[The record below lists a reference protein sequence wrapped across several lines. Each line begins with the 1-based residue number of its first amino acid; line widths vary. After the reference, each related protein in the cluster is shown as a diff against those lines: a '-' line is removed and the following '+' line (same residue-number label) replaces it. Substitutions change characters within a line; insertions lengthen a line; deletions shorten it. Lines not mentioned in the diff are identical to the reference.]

1 MQFPLLSHTKC
12 LMILFWHFLK
22 PIVPFC
28 VQVSMEDVENFRKN
42 IHQIRYP
49 ENIFQFFAF
58 RGGHQYFLNHNS
70 HKDKN
75 NVAKYATIRGL
86 ASKTIKNVF
95 TNKKTRKH
103 SNKFIL
109 PNIMPTSDNKIFEED
124 EDGSENTRPGKYNS
138 IFLFIFLT
146 VVSVILQNAQRK
158 KNP

>member
-1 MQFPLLSHTKC
+1 
-12 LMILFWHFLK
+12 
-22 PIVPFC
+22 
-28 VQVSMEDVENFRKN
+28 MEDVENFRKN

-138 IFLFIFLT
+138 IFSFIFLT

-158 KNP
+158 KTLISALASHKWTNKKE

>member
-1 MQFPLLSHTKC
+1 MFLFC
-12 LMILFWHFLK
+12 L
-22 PIVPFC
+22 
-28 VQVSMEDVENFRKN
+28 QVSMEDVENFRKN

-124 EDGSENTRPGKYNS
+124 EDGSENTRPGKYNFHFHFFKCS
-138 IFLFIFLT
+138 T
-146 VVSVILQNAQRK
+146 CNSPKWPTK
-158 KNP
+158 KIPNICPSLSQVYE

>member
-1 MQFPLLSHTKC
+1 
-12 LMILFWHFLK
+12 
-22 PIVPFC
+22 
-28 VQVSMEDVENFRKN
+28 MEDVENFRKN

-124 EDGSENTRPGKYNS
+124 EDGSENTRPG
-138 IFLFIFLT
+138 T
-146 VVSVILQNAQRK
+146 VLRSGGFWRF
-158 KNP
+158 

>member
-1 MQFPLLSHTKC
+1 
-12 LMILFWHFLK
+12 
-22 PIVPFC
+22 
-28 VQVSMEDVENFRKN
+28 MEDVENFRKN

-124 EDGSENTRPGKYNS
+124 EDGSENTRPGKYFIINS
-138 IFLFIFLT
+138 ISLQLFNYIKRQK
-146 VVSVILQNAQRK
+146 VSNAVFFASNSSRK
-158 KNP
+158 PTKKFP